1 LCPARQA
8 QGSHKWSTVFDG
20 ERKEEVRGGEKTDG
34 RTKAAKRKAG
44 RKERER
50 GKKKGKTNE
59 GKGLEGRGAERKRRG
74 GEGNISSRLQP
85 FSTVEV
91 HTPSAQDTV
100 IPDRILFMER
110 KGRHGHSCH
119 SS

>member
-59 GKGLEGRGAERKRRG
+59 GKGLEGRGISAVDCSHSPRWRSTHHQLRTQSYLTEFFLWRG
-74 GEGNISSRLQP
+74 RGDTGTHVTVHDSNSS
-85 FSTVEV
+85 S
-91 HTPSAQDTV
+91 
-100 IPDRILFMER
+100 
-110 KGRHGHSCH
+110 G
-119 SS
+119 